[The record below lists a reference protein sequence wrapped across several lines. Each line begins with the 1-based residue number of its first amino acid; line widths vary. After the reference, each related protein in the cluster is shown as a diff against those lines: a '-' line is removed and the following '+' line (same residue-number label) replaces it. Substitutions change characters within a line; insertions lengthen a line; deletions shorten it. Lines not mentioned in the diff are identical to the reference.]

1 MMTKTKIINIIV
13 IVTKATTTMIM
24 IITLTMVMMTT
35 TSQRLLLVEYFVVA
49 KLRERRERVICNTDH
64 FPGRVDGVES
74 EIHEGIG
81 KSFVQPKVVP
91 PFHSHHVSKPLKNEK
106 KHLDVQPFTFTLTLT
121 FTFIL
126 YLYRL
131 FEV

>member
-35 TSQRLLLVEYFVVA
+35 TSQRLLLVEYFVVAIA

-121 FTFIL
+121 FTFIP
-126 YLYRL
+126 
-131 FEV
+131 